1 MCVCVCVCVPGCLIC
16 LCRVG
21 WAVLDGN
28 QRCVSQLRVK
38 INGGM
43 PRDQS
48 RSVPSLAQQEAL
60 NGPGGG
66 VVPRRTIND

>member
-1 MCVCVCVCVPGCLIC
+1 MCVCVCVPGCLIC
-16 LCRVG
+16 LCHVG
-21 WAVLDGN
+21 WK
-28 QRCVSQLRVK
+28 QLRVK

-48 RSVPSLAQQEAL
+48 RNVPSLAQQEAL

-66 VVPRRTIND
+66 GLCREERLMTRYLGENNISD